1 MSSTHQTRSK
11 TATTAM
17 LNNDPKAMFEEPL
30 TLSTDESSL
39 PTPVLKKRKRTL
51 VQKKKLPVVDPTS
64 EASLENSSSSKKKKT
79 DPPPGK
85 DKNEEKRLRVF
96 RKRAPQSYL
105 EKLHR
110 ATSQRYVAL
119 PSNPH
124 VPGSLRYSLCRMFV
138 IDRIH
143 GGTDDVPEETIEM
156 AGTTGNIY
164 HVYISHL
171 PSCTCPDNQKG
182 NQCKHIVYVN
192 STAIFSIIPRWH

>member
-1 MSSTHQTRSK
+1 
-11 TATTAM
+11 M
-17 LNNDPKAMFEEPL
+17 LNNDPKAMLEEPSI
-30 TLSTDESSL
+30 LSTDESYL
-39 PTPVLKKRKRTL
+39 LTPVLKKRKRTL

-64 EASLENSSSSKKKKT
+64 EASLENSSSLKKKT
-79 DPPPGK
+79 NPSPGK